1 MSLIPTKLTFGE
13 TSLAI
18 VDRHGEPWLTAADL
32 ARALGYSDTRKVT
45 HLYRR
50 HEDEFTETMTCV
62 LKLGTKGFGSGHSEK
77 PTRIFSPRGCH
88 LLAMLSRTS
97 QAKAFRR
104 WVLDVLESHVRGNG
118 AACRLMP
125 LLGLTRK
132 RWGHV
137 FTPKGFNS
145 VSLNAA
151 LVLNYLLEACD
162 DNRWHSLTYR
172 EMGEAIGISHTSVY
186 KVLVRLEEWEFIGRK
201 PGSSGKP
208 SQVRVYSRKIRQQLK
223 QGSLGSDDRLPWLH

>member
-1 MSLIPTKLTFGE
+1 MSLLPNKLTFGE

-18 VDRHGEPWLTAADL
+18 IDRHGEPWLAAREL
-32 ARALGYSDTRKVT
+32 ARALGYADERGVLRIYSRNQ
-45 HLYRR
+45 
-50 HEDEFTETMTCV
+50 EEFTDEMTCV
-62 LKLGTKGFGSGHSEK
+62 VNLT
-77 PTRIFSPRGCH
+77 PQVDDQRRDVRVFSARGCY
-88 LLAMLSRTS
+88 AIGFFAKTDR
-97 QAKAFRR
+97 AKAFRR
-104 WVLDVLESHVRGNG
+104 WVLDVLETHVRGNG

-125 LLGLTRK
+125 LLALTRK

-151 LVLNYLLEACD
+151 LVLSYLLEECD
-162 DNRWHSLTYR
+162 DNRWHSLSYR

-186 KVLVRLEEWEFIGRK
+186 KVLVRLEEWDLVGRR
-201 PGSSGKP
+201 PGSTGRP

>member
-1 MSLIPTKLTFGE
+1 
-13 TSLAI
+13 
-18 VDRHGEPWLTAADL
+18 
-32 ARALGYSDTRKVT
+32 
-45 HLYRR
+45 
-50 HEDEFTETMTCV
+50 
-62 LKLGTKGFGSGHSEK
+62 
-77 PTRIFSPRGCH
+77 
-88 LLAMLSRTS
+88 MLSRTS

-104 WVLDVLESHVRGNG
+104 WVLDVLETHVRGNG

-125 LLGLTRK
+125 LLALTRK

-151 LVLNYLLEACD
+151 LVLNYLLEECD
-162 DNRWHSLTYR
+162 DNRWHSLSYR

>member
-1 MSLIPTKLTFGE
+1 MS
-13 TSLAI
+13 S
-18 VDRHGEPWLTAADL
+18 
-32 ARALGYSDTRKVT
+32 
-45 HLYRR
+45 
-50 HEDEFTETMTCV
+50 HEDDDLHGQIGTVASVVATRTTE
-62 LKLGTKGFGSGHSEK
+62 
-77 PTRIFSPRGCH
+77 TRIFSPRGCH
-88 LLAMLSRTS
+88 LLAMLSPRPS

-151 LVLNYLLEACD
+151 LVLNYLLEECD
-162 DNRWHSLTYR
+162 DNRWHSLSYR

-201 PGSSGKP
+201 PGSSWKAQPGP
-208 SQVRVYSRKIRQQLK
+208 RLLPQDSPAAETRQP
-223 QGSLGSDDRLPWLH
+223 GF

>member
-1 MSLIPTKLTFGE
+1 MSLLPTKLSFGE

-18 VDRHGEPWLTAADL
+18 IDRHGEPWLAARDL
-32 ARALGYSDTRKVT
+32 AKALGYQDESAVLRIYARNQEEFTDEMTCTVKLTVQVDDQRRDTRV
-45 HLYRR
+45 
-50 HEDEFTETMTCV
+50 
-62 LKLGTKGFGSGHSEK
+62 
-77 PTRIFSPRGCH
+77 FSPRGCH

-104 WVLDVLESHVRGNG
+104 WVLDILEAHVRGNG

-151 LVLNYLLEACD
+151 LVLSYLLEECD
-162 DNRWHSLTYR
+162 DNRWHSLSYR

-186 KVLVRLEEWEFIGRK
+186 KVLVRLEEWDLVGRR
-201 PGSSGKP
+201 PGSTGRP

>member
-1 MSLIPTKLTFGE
+1 MSLLPTKLTFGE

-18 VDRHGEPWLTAADL
+18 IDRHGEPWLAAREL
-32 ARALGYSDTRKVT
+32 ARALGYRDESAVLRI
-45 HLYRR
+45 YARNR
-50 HEDEFTETMTCV
+50 DEFTEEMVSTV
-62 LKLGTKGFGSGHSEK
+62 KLTVDRKSTSTTVE
-77 PTRIFSPRGCH
+77 TRVFSARGCY
-88 LLAMLSRTS
+88 AIGFFAKTDR
-97 QAKAFRR
+97 AKAFRR
-104 WVLDVLESHVRGNG
+104 WVLDVLEAHVRGNG

-151 LVLNYLLEACD
+151 LVLNYLLEECD
-162 DNRWHSLTYR
+162 DNRWHSLSYR

-186 KVLVRLEEWEFIGRK
+186 KVLVRLEEWDLVGRR
-201 PGSSGKP
+201 PGSTGRP

>member
-1 MSLIPTKLTFGE
+1 MSLLPTKLTFCE
-13 TSLAI
+13 TSLAV
-18 VDRHGEPWLTAADL
+18 VDRHGEPWLTARDL
-32 ARALGYSDTRKVT
+32 AKALGYQDESAVLRI
-45 HLYRR
+45 YSRNQ
-50 HEDEFTETMTCV
+50 DEFTDEMTLTV
-62 LKLGTKGFGSGHSEK
+62 KLTVNAGR
-77 PTRIFSPRGCH
+77 PDRIFSPRGCH
-88 LLAMLSRTS
+88 LVAMLSRTS

-104 WVLDVLESHVRGNG
+104 WVLDVLEAHVRGNG

-125 LLGLTRK
+125 LLALTRK

-151 LVLNYLLEACD
+151 LVLNYLLEECD
-162 DNRWHSLTYR
+162 DNRWHSLSYR

-186 KVLVRLEEWEFIGRK
+186 KVLVRLEEWDLIGRR

-223 QGSLGSDDRLPWLH
+223 QGSLGSGDSLPWLH

>member
-1 MSLIPTKLTFGE
+1 MSLLPNKLTFGE

-18 VDRHGEPWLTAADL
+18 IDRHGEPWLAAREL
-32 ARALGYSDTRKVT
+32 ARALGYADERGVLRIYSRNQ
-45 HLYRR
+45 
-50 HEDEFTETMTCV
+50 EEFTDEMTCV
-62 LKLGTKGFGSGHSEK
+62 VNLT
-77 PTRIFSPRGCH
+77 PQVDDQRRDVRVFSARGCY
-88 LLAMLSRTS
+88 AIGFFAKTDR
-97 QAKAFRR
+97 AKAFRR
-104 WVLDVLESHVRGNG
+104 WVLDVLETHVRGNG

-151 LVLNYLLEACD
+151 LVLNYLLEECD
-162 DNRWHSLTYR
+162 DNRWHSLSYR

-186 KVLVRLEEWEFIGRK
+186 KVLVRLEEWDLVGRR
-201 PGSSGKP
+201 PGSTGRP